1 MKGVEKQ
8 EEDEDMAVSSAAFR
22 ELEAFHDFG
31 RRAGLSPDRQ
41 AAADEFG
48 ATRRFAVDGMLFRE
62 GAEAASLFE
71 IREGLVKLVRHL
83 PNGRARIVGL
93 HGPGAVLGSP
103 ANEAALAVNP
113 HSAIA
118 LGDVV
123 AVSWQAGSLR
133 RLRRERP
140 GSYIELLERLYGQVQ
155 QADFWITEFST
166 GCIRSRV
173 ARLILFLARMRGA
186 GATEEVE
193 LLTCQDM
200 GEILGVTPES
210 VSRVVASL
218 KRMGTLESDA
228 GANHGLLRCDLAAL
242 RRIATD

>member
-1 MKGVEKQ
+1 
-8 EEDEDMAVSSAAFR
+8 MAVSSAAFR
-22 ELEAFHDFG
+22 ELEAFHQRG
-31 RRAGLSPDRQ
+31 RPTGLAPGRQ
-41 AAADEFG
+41 AATDEFG
-48 ATRRFAVDGMLFRE
+48 SIRRFAVDGMLFRE
-62 GAEAASLFE
+62 GAEAASLFA

-103 ANEAALAVNP
+103 ANDAAPAVNP

-123 AVSWQAGSLR
+123 AVSWQAGSLQ

-140 GSYIELLERLYGQVQ
+140 GSYIELLESLFGQVQ

-173 ARLILFLARMRGA
+173 ARLILFLARLRGA
-186 GATEEVE
+186 ATTEDVE

-200 GEILGVTPES
+200 GDILGVTPES

-218 KRMGTLESDA
+218 KRMGTLEADA
-228 GANHGLLRCDLAAL
+228 GPGHGQLRCDLAAL
-242 RRIATD
+242 RRIAAD